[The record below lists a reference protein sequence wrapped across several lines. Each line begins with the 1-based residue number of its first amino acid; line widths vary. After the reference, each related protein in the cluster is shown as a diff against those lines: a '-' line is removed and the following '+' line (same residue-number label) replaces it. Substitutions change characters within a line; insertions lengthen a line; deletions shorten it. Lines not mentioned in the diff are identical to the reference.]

1 MADGNPVLCVEKLSV
16 TFGRYAR
23 LARKALPV
31 LTDLHVRVHA
41 GEMVAV
47 IGASGSGKSLLAH
60 AILDILPTNAHA
72 SGNILYDGQPL
83 TPGRVKNL
91 RGREIVLIPQSV
103 SFLDPLMKVGP
114 QIRNGDN
121 SPAARARADALL
133 ARYGLGAETGGLYP
147 FELSGGM
154 TRRILIS
161 TAMMQSPRLV
171 IADEPTPGLHEEA
184 ARRVLSHLREMAD
197 AGAAVLLITHDLRLA
212 LATCDRVSVFYAG
225 TAIEEAA
232 AADFQDVAGLRHP
245 YTRALW
251 QAMPQHGFVP
261 TAGAQPYAGDLP
273 GGCPYRPRCPL
284 ATDAC
289 GGEIPYISLRG
300 GHVRCIHADQL
311 SGEEVTAP
319 C

>member
-1 MADGNPVLCVEKLSV
+1 MAEGVAVLDVEGLSV
-16 TFGRYAR
+16 SFAQFAR
-23 LARKALPV
+23 LARRVLPV
-31 LTDLHVRVHA
+31 LADLHVRVRA

-60 AILDILPTNAHA
+60 AILDVLPGNARVQ
-72 SGNILYDGQPL
+72 GRILYDGQVL
-83 TPGRVKNL
+83 MAARARAL

-103 SFLDPLMKVGP
+103 SYLDPLMKVGP
-114 QIRNGDN
+114 QIRNGGN
-121 SPAARARADALL
+121 SPEARARAEGLL
-133 ARYGLGAETGGLYP
+133 ARYGLPPETGRLYP

-154 TRRILIS
+154 TRRVLIS

-197 AGAAVLLITHDLRLA
+197 AGAAVLLITHDVRLA

-225 TAIEEAA
+225 TTIEEAA
-232 AADFQDVAGLRHP
+232 AADFEDVETLRHP

-251 QAMPQHGFVP
+251 RAMPQHGFVP
-261 TAGAQPYAGDLP
+261 TAGTQPYAGDLP

-284 ATDAC
+284 ATEAC
-289 GGEIPYISLRG
+289 GGEIPFTGLRG
-300 GHVRCIHADQL
+300 GRVRCIHADQR
-311 SGEEVTAP
+311 EEAGPP

>member
-1 MADGNPVLCVEKLSV
+1 MIDGSPVLHVENLSI
-16 TFGRYAR
+16 TFTQYAR
-23 LARKALPV
+23 LARKTLPV
-31 LTDLHVRVHA
+31 LTDLHVTVHA

-60 AILDILPTNAHA
+60 AILDILPTNARA

-83 TPGRVKNL
+83 TSGRAKAL

-103 SFLDPLMKVGP
+103 SYLDPLMKVGP

-121 SPAARARADALL
+121 TPSTRAQADGLL
-133 ARYGLGAETGGLYP
+133 ARYGLPAETAGLYP

-225 TAIEEAA
+225 TTVEEAA
-232 AADFQDVAGLRHP
+232 AVDFEDVETLRHP

-251 QAMPQHGFVP
+251 RAMPQHGFAP
-261 TAGAQPYAGDLP
+261 TAGTQPYAGELP

-289 GGEIPYISLRG
+289 GGEIPYISQRG
-300 GHVRCIHADQL
+300 GYVRCIHADQR
-311 SGEEVTAP
+311 EAVVPP